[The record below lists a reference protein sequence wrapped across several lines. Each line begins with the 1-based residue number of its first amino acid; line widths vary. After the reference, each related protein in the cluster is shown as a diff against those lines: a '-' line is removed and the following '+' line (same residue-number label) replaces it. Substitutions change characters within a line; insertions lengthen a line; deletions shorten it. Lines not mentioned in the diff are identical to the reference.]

1 MIPYE
6 YPLAMTNGAMH
17 HNTILIIPPGSFPKE
32 MKRMSHGTLNRNAP
46 RKEVINLV
54 IDTAKLLLLYPERN
68 NESNLITISI
78 LSYTRGA

>member
-6 YPLAMTNGAMH
+6 YPLAMINGDMH
-17 HNTILIIPPGSFPKE
+17 HSTTLIIPPGSFPKE

-54 IDTAKLLLLYPERN
+54 IDTTRLLLLYPERN
-68 NESNLITISI
+68 NEGNLITMFI